1 MQAICYIAHDHLAN
15 SSSQQFLIASGEAL
29 SKIDYVD
36 LTAEWERKGFFD
48 SNQELARITN
58 YDRILF
64 QFPLYWYQAPAILK
78 IWMDQVFNEQL
89 NIKQTQKILK
99 DKEFGI
105 VLTVGSRLD
114 SFQPGERAG
123 VSITDLMSPYYAWA
137 NYFDMKYRPPFI
149 ISQFHYLTEE
159 EKNHLMIDYVT
170 YLKTG
175 RLHLLEDKVSV
186 LLEELD
192 QLELDLEPLDQ
203 LIYDQFIQKLIDQS
217 DELKE
222 LEFLDEES

>member
-1 MQAICYIAHDHLAN
+1 MDVLCFIAHDQLAN
-15 SSSQQFLIASGEAL
+15 SSSQQFLLASGQAL
-29 SKIDYVD
+29 TQTDYVD
-36 LTAEWERKGFFD
+36 LTAEWQDKGFFD
-48 SNQELARITN
+48 SKQELLRMAD
-58 YDRILF
+58 YERILF

-78 IWMDQVFNEQL
+78 VWMDQVFNDQL
-89 NIKQTQKILK
+89 NFKQTVKILQ

-105 VLTVGSRLD
+105 VLTVGSRLE

-123 VSITDLMSPYYAWA
+123 VSLADLMSPYYAWA
-137 NYFDMKYRPPFI
+137 NDFAMKYRPPFI

-159 EKNHLMIDYVT
+159 EKYHLMIDYVT

-175 RLHLLEDKVSV
+175 RLYLLEDKVNV

-192 QLELDLEPLDQ
+192 RLKLNLDPLDQ
-203 LIYDQFIQKLIDQS
+203 HIYDQFIQKLIDQA

-222 LEFLDEES
+222 LELFDEE